1 MNDFG
6 RLASFVIW
14 KNALGFPHIILIDP
28 RRSITWPQHSIR
40 SEAENRPSDFEESV
54 ALHRQALELRPALHP
69 DRLISLNDL
78 GNALDLQFQ
87 KKGQPSDLVESI
99 S

>member
-14 KNALGFPHIILIDP
+14 KNAAL
-28 RRSITWPQHSIR
+28 SIR